1 MLDWYTSLLALRKK
15 FIKTCEPTCEA
26 KLIDGVIH
34 MQIPC
39 EEPTLKVFARI
50 QSAAALPALGVGW
63 EKALAEEEDGFAV
76 GVWVETPDVR

>member
-1 MLDWYTSLLALRKK
+1 LALRKK

-26 KLIDGVIH
+26 KLIECVVH

-50 QSAAALPALGVGW
+50 QGTAALPELGAGW
-63 EKALAEEEDGFAV
+63 EKALAEEEDGYAV
-76 GVWVETPDVR
+76 SVWVESLDTR